1 MKKLLAS
8 LILLLALTGCGDD
21 VTNINGYTD
30 AEVKAMIDSTLGAQ
44 DVVVMND
51 TVYQQ
56 TVDTIYNM
64 VIDTVT
70 HELVDT
76 IYQRV
81 VDTVYNDLVDT
92 IYTRVVD
99 TVMNELVDTIYQRVV
114 DTVYHELVD
123 TIYQKVI
130 DTVFTE
136 LERVGVDVS
145 KPRDTTITL
154 ADTTDGIITTKT
166 YKGVVYKDVFYEA
179 HEYQYGLEVGSS
191 YYSTG
196 FTFHIPENYVEVPD
210 VAWQMNCS
218 GACGIKG
225 KVYLGYQC
233 GEISK
238 PDYNNRAYKDANQV
252 KKFDGWRLFDETDA
266 YEMAQYLNM
275 IVSDTT
281 LVYLSILGY
290 DGRKGGY
297 NATANI
303 AKYKVP
309 SQVSRESDA
318 GKLKYICAYD
328 L

>member
-56 TVDTIYNM
+56 TVDTIYDM

-123 TIYQKVI
+123 TIYTKVI

-136 LERVGVDVS
+136 LEKVGVDIVTEV
-145 KPRDTTITL
+145 PRDTTVIFYDTL
-154 ADTTDGIITTKT
+154 ANSITAKI
-166 YKGVVYKDVFYEA
+166 YQGYVYKNVFYEKT
-179 HEYQYGLEVGSS
+179 L
-191 YYSTG
+191 YSTEYCNG
-196 FTFHIPENYVEVPD
+196 GRSKCASVAGGGMQGNY
-210 VAWQMNCS
+210 AN
-218 GACGIKG
+218 
-225 KVYLGYQC
+225 QC
-233 GEISK
+233 GELSRQEDDGYSAYVANVKRLPNARIADLDDMHNISK
-238 PDYNNRAYKDANQV
+238 FITELYPEANS
-252 KKFDGWRLFDETDA
+252 LYA
-266 YEMAQYLNM
+266 
-275 IVSDTT
+275 
-281 LVYLSILGY
+281 
-290 DGRKGGY
+290 GGY
-297 NATANI
+297 MVDKYGNVLPYDRSAN
-303 AKYKVP
+303 
-309 SQVSRESDA
+309 
-318 GKLKYICAYD
+318 KYICAYD
-328 L
+328 LK

>member
-56 TVDTIYNM
+56 TVDTIYDM

-81 VDTVYNDLVDT
+81 VDTVYNNLVDT
-92 IYTRVVD
+92 IYTKVVD
-99 TVMNELVDTIYQRVV
+99 TVMN
-114 DTVYHELVD
+114 ELVD

-179 HEYQYGLEVGSS
+179 HEYQYGMIAEYKLG
-191 YYSTG
+191 YSALLY
-196 FTFHIPENYVEVPD
+196 IPDNYVSVLEYIGYEHITRNVHLSYL
-210 VAWQMNCS
+210 C
-218 GACGIKG
+218 GAIT
-225 KVYLGYQC
+225 
-233 GEISK
+233 K
-238 PDYNNRAYKDANQV
+238 PDYKDLAWRDDNQM
-252 KKFDGWRLFDETDA
+252 KKFAGWRIFNEVDA
-266 YEMAQYLNM
+266 YDMAPYLNM

-281 LVYLSILGY
+281 HVFLSILSL
-290 DGRKGGY
+290 DQAHQTLS
-297 NATANI
+297 ATV

-309 SQVSRESDA
+309 NTTSQDRN
-318 GKLKYICAYD
+318 KIKYVCAYD
-328 L
+328 LK